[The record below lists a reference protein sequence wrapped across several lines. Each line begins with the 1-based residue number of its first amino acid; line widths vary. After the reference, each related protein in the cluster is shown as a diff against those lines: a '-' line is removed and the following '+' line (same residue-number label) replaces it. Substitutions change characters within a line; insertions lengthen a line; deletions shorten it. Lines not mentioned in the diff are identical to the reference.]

1 MGAFRETGLS
11 PNCWLGSGS
20 APSLQVVRRYGSDL
34 PGLPSLPWSVV
45 SNSNI
50 LFKSGLSP

>member
-34 PGLPSLPWSVV
+34 PGLPSLSWSVV